1 MVAEQ
6 MMMAVMEER
15 LVKRF
20 VNEKMTMEKLVAEDT
35 VNKKLDF
42 DSFVVK

>member
-6 MMMAVMEER
+6 MIMTVMEER

-20 VNEKMTMEKLVAEDT
+20 VNEKMTMEKSVAEDT